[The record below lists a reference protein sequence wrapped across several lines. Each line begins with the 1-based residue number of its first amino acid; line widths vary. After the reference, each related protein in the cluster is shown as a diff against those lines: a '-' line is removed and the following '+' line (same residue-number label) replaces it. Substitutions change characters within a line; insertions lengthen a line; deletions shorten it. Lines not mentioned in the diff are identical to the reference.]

1 MLLRTFISIIGLAIL
16 SNPAIAF
23 TEYNCPVSNK
33 WDTNNIYSQ
42 AMIDKWKYAV
52 VIREHID
59 SAYLS
64 RCSNDSSGKFSCDQ
78 YKVDRIE
85 KSSLFGS
92 EIRKYYV
99 FASQFD
105 VQLFENAMTFIE
117 NDGRGSIAMGK
128 CSLR

>member
-1 MLLRTFISIIGLAIL
+1 MRNFLLITLLFFA
-16 SNPAIAF
+16 NPAIAF

-52 VIREHID
+52 VIREHSD

-64 RCSNDSSGKFSCDQ
+64 RCSNDSSGKFTCDE

-85 KSSLFGS
+85 TSSVLGS
-92 EIRKYYV
+92 EISKYYV

-105 VQLFENAMTFIE
+105 VQLFENTKTFIE
-117 NDGRGSIAMGK
+117 NNGRGSIAMGTCTLK
-128 CSLR
+128 